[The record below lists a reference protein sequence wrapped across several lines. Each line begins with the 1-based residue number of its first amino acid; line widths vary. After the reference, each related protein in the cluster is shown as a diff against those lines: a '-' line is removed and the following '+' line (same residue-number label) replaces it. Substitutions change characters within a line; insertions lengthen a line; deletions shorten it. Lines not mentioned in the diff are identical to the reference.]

1 MQYNY
6 HEFTSETNDYVITS
20 QPLTQDEICQ
30 FIKNNSN
37 ILSLYFIQG
46 KTKYIQNCARS
57 PTYKNLQW

>member
-6 HEFTSETNDYVITS
+6 HEFTTETNDYVITS
-20 QPLTQDEICQ
+20 QPLTQDEIYQ

-37 ILSLYFIQG
+37 ILSLYFIQ
-46 KTKYIQNCARS
+46 YIQNCARS